1 MKLVQVDWVDSTSSN
16 DWRPVADAKR
26 KAEEEN
32 ALFCSSVGFLVADM
46 PDYVLLACSY
56 TPPTSEDAE
65 TVANTMQIPRCAIQS
80 IRPLQ
85 VGRVVAR

>member
-1 MKLVQVDWVDSTSSN
+1 MKLVLVDWVDSHSSN
-16 DWRPVADAKR
+16 EWQPVADVKR
-26 KAEEEN
+26 KADEEN
-32 ALFCSSVGFLVADM
+32 ALFCSSAGFLVADT

-80 IRPLQ
+80 IRRLQ